1 VLHSISPSII
11 DHDIYIFV
19 EYNLNVIRQERSLN
33 DGWPGEQVI
42 KRLVQKACGLFIWA
56 ATACRFVSEGRQF
69 TERRL
74 SLILQSGV
82 SLTAPDRHLNE
93 IYITILNN
101 SVGHGYDD
109 YEREELLEKL
119 RNVLGSIV
127 VLFSPLSAGSLCR
140 LVYLTE
146 QSVDQ
151 ALEDLHAILDIPKN
165 KARPLRLHHPSFRDF
180 LLDKGRCGGSNFWV
194 NEKRAH
200 QTLAESCIRLMS
212 TFLKQD
218 ICEQDVP
225 GALVADVES
234 SRVEQCVPPEVQYAC
249 LYWVEHL
256 QKSGAQLCDNNRV
269 HQFLQT
275 HSLHWLE
282 ALSWMRKMSEG
293 ILAISSL
300 ESIALVS
307 LVQHV
312 TNMQLT
318 YRADVRLSPAIR
330 FYSRHKAIR
339 ALRPGSDR
347 AGSSA
352 SILQRAYF
360 CTGEEHSKEAVRRQD
375 TRMDAKVIQAPRRLE
390 RIAADA

>member
-19 EYNLNVIRQERSLN
+19 EYNLNVIRQERSLD

-127 VLFSPLSAGSLCR
+127 ILFSPLSAGSLSR

-225 GALVADVES
+225 SALVADVES

-256 QKSGAQLCDNNRV
+256 QKSGAQLCDNDRV

-275 HSLHWLE
+275 HFLHWLE

-307 LVQHV
+307 V
-312 TNMQLT
+312 T
-318 YRADVRLSPAIR
+318 R
-330 FYSRHKAIR
+330 
-339 ALRPGSDR
+339 
-347 AGSSA
+347 
-352 SILQRAYF
+352 
-360 CTGEEHSKEAVRRQD
+360 
-375 TRMDAKVIQAPRRLE
+375 
-390 RIAADA
+390 